1 MSYLQFMPYAT
12 KPLCT
17 YTNQMQDMQLDSKYL
32 VSDVKFIH
40 IEVAVTFY
48 RLDCHWASVT
58 KQNQKSNVPYPF
70 HMEHSGT
77 WSYYTRSPASHYIY
91 IYTRS
96 LSEGSRDIPSLNL
109 AITYPSRAQQ
119 KGFDLPRCISCSC
132 AILCSVKNFNSFQ
145 MLAHRVLTQLLYNY
159 SIIQQYY
166 EKDQKHRR
174 ILQHLEALADK
185 NKKIWCCL

>member
-1 MSYLQFMPYAT
+1 MHIYKSNARHAVRFKIFGFRCEIYPHRSSCHFLQTGLPLSECNKT
-12 KPLCT
+12 KPEEQC
-17 YTNQMQDMQLDSKYL
+17 SISFSHGAFRYL
-32 VSDVKFIH
+32 VILH
-40 IEVAVTFY
+40 TQPC
-48 RLDCHWASVT
+48 LT
-58 KQNQKSNVPYPF
+58 L
-70 HMEHSGT
+70 
-77 WSYYTRSPASHYIY
+77 Y

-185 NKKIWCCL
+185 NKKI